1 MKKILSL
8 FIVAL
13 LAIAF
18 VSCKKDYTCKC
29 NYTST
34 YSIYGYDYL
43 TDTIVVT
50 GTNTKTSTTEKTFN
64 NSKKKAESDCKSE
77 GYSTVDED
85 GNTEKMD
92 CTIQ

>member
-34 YSIYGYDYL
+34 YSYDYGGVL
-43 TDTIVVT
+43 GVVT
-50 GTNTKTSTTEKTFN
+50 TTQTSTTEKTFN

-77 GYSTVDED
+77 GYITTDED
-85 GNTEKMD
+85 GNTKKMD